1 MCVSLTN
8 TLIDSHQLENI
19 IPEEE
24 NQKPKR
30 KIRNVPPLIIPVYV
44 FQTAFSLINWGKW
57 LRTSAPGPVPY
68 IPFSFTPMSSASR
81 FTSCLSIK
89 SRFYFP
95 LPIFPVPLPPL
106 LFPSSTFPSSSSTC
120 SLPAKPGRTGGFF
133 SSVSLEPPP
142 FYLPLYC
149 TLHLSP
155 NTSLFHC
162 TASSYTRQGER
173 FGPRPHG
180 LTPSS

>member
-1 MCVSLTN
+1 M
-8 TLIDSHQLENI
+8 
-19 IPEEE
+19 
-24 NQKPKR
+24 
-30 KIRNVPPLIIPVYV
+30 
-44 FQTAFSLINWGKW
+44 NWGKW

-68 IPFSFTPMSSASR
+68 ISFQLCVYELC
-81 FTSCLSIK
+81 SCLLPIK

-95 LPIFPVPLPPL
+95 LPIFPIPLPPL

-162 TASSYTRQGER
+162 TASSYTSTRRTVWSQT
-173 FGPRPHG
+173 PRTYPLFLSG
-180 LTPSS
+180 AQRSSLEPTSRPPTGINSYTRLTPTTSTGINSYTLH

>member
-1 MCVSLTN
+1 M
-8 TLIDSHQLENI
+8 
-19 IPEEE
+19 
-24 NQKPKR
+24 
-30 KIRNVPPLIIPVYV
+30 
-44 FQTAFSLINWGKW
+44 NWGKW

-68 IPFSFTPMSSASR
+68 ISFQLCVYELC
-81 FTSCLSIK
+81 SCLLPIK

-95 LPIFPVPLPPL
+95 LPIFPIPLPPL

-149 TLHLSP
+149 TLHPYLSP

-180 LTPSS
+180 PSPSS